1 MRRLSRT
8 VTLVGTTALTLP
20 LSLSAHAHDGFTA
33 TRSFEAAQLD
43 LRTPLNAE
51 VYQAFL
57 DVKLDKIEALV
68 NATQAKV
75 AAIPSTKVLS
85 GIERRIAKVRLARA
99 ATLGAMLDKLP
110 DSGALAPTAAQQA
123 QIARIRADLKAIVA
137 KLKTLLANQPVV
149 VKPTSTTV
157 KPVSDLK
164 VLGTWWGKDGCDG
177 RHRDGD
183 GWRDGDRDRNWDG
196 WRSWDGWRR

>member
-20 LSLSAHAHDGFTA
+20 LSLTAHAHDGFTA
-33 TRSFEAAQLD
+33 TRSFEATQLD

-51 VYQAFL
+51 VYQAFV
-57 DVKLDKIEALV
+57 DAKLDKIEALV

-99 ATLGAMLDKLP
+99 ATLSAILDKLP

-123 QIARIRADLKAIVA
+123 QINAIRADLATIVA
-137 KLKTLLANQPVV
+137 KLKTLLANQPAV

-157 KPVSDLK
+157 KPVNDLK
-164 VLGTWWGKDGCDG
+164 VLGSWWLGKGGCDG
-177 RHRDGD
+177 HRDGD
-183 GWRDGDRDRNWDG
+183 RNRDGDRWG
-196 WRSWDGWRR
+196 SWDGWHRH